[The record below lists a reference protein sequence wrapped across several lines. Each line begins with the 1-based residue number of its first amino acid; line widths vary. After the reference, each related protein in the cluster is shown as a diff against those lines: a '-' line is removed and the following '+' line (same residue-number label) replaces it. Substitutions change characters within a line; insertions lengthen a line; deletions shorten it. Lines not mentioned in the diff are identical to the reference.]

1 VPGGLQSS
9 AINTKCTCVQLAP
22 PPLRGCGRPE
32 IASIGV
38 AYNSDTFLRSTTL
51 SLFRAKQVQDTDA
64 ARTDTR
70 SDTHTARRGR
80 RDEDDE
86 TRTTRRGR
94 RDEDDETRTTT
105 WLVTWLAHRDSLSTL
120 QAPTPSVLPSFF
132 LTRSLIVM
140 ASFLPTPSF
149 SRFFSLFA
157 PYRLTLTVPRLFLLG
172 TSKPTPAPLTL
183 ALSLSLSLSLSFAG
197 APLAAPP
204 CPTHPST
211 HPSTLLAPFVTPRF
225 PEMRVN
231 ERHAHISRTKHR
243 LRPRLRR
250 YIPANL
256 LLFSL

>member
-94 RDEDDETRTTT
+94 RDKDDDLACDLARSSGFSLHPSSPYALSPAILFPDPQSYRYG
-105 WLVTWLAHRDSLSTL
+105 LVPPH
-120 QAPTPSVLPSFF
+120 PV
-132 LTRSLIVM
+132 
-140 ASFLPTPSF
+140 
-149 SRFFSLFA
+149 FFSLF
-157 PYRLTLTVPRLFLLG
+157 
-172 TSKPTPAPLTL
+172 L
-183 ALSLSLSLSLSFAG
+183 ALRTLPSHSYRSPTFPSRNLQADTGSSHSRSLSLSLSLSFAG